1 MCVNAPFRYFMD
13 IQRFRGTNPLVPIKK
28 ACWREQTALQGN
40 KQNTALQFFTI
51 IIDVHFSYHIMFKG
65 VFVLEQRSYK
75 HKGKII
81 APIPA
86 QYLFLI
92 GSVHLIFRTQLWGLG

>member
-28 ACWREQTALQGN
+28 ACWLEQTALQGN

-65 VFVLEQRSYK
+65 VFVLELAALFMCANDRNFALFFDGI
-75 HKGKII
+75 GKDVSDKSI
-81 APIPA
+81 
-86 QYLFLI
+86 
-92 GSVHLIFRTQLWGLG
+92 

>member
-1 MCVNAPFRYFMD
+1 MCER
-13 IQRFRGTNPLVPIKK
+13 PLSLFYGHPAISRHQPIGSHKK
-28 ACWREQTALQGN
+28 ACWLEQTALQGN

-86 QYLFLI
+86 QYLFFKI
-92 GSVHLIFRTQLWGLG
+92 GSAQLIFRTQLWGLG